1 MNAGLQT
8 VLAALRDAEWL
19 NGTRARVYPRLLLAA
34 SVGLALIWI
43 VAARGGVD
51 LVGKPL
57 GTDFLSF
64 FAASELALQGRAA
77 QAYDVSAH
85 WAAQKELFGPAV
97 GYSAFFYPPPY
108 LLVCLPLALIPYFA
122 SLVAWLAATGAA
134 YWRVLSAWA
143 GPRVDAAVL
152 LAFPAFLVN
161 AGHGQNGFLSAALIG
176 AGALALDRRPVI
188 AGLLFGALVYKPQL
202 ALMIPI
208 ALIASRRWTTFAAAA
223 VSAAAL
229 CAASALIWGEP
240 VWRGFL
246 DASPLARAALERHL
260 VGDEKMQSVFA
271 AVRLLHGPLALAYA
285 AQGLTALAA
294 AATLIGLQRRD
305 FRGASEGPALVA
317 ATLLASP
324 FLLDYDLTLLAFPL
338 AYLAREGLERGFA
351 PFEKSVLVLAYLLPL
366 ASRILAGGLDLPIA
380 APTIAATLYFVARR
394 RPAAPA
400 PAAPLIA
407 TTES

>member
-1 MNAGLQT
+1 MQA
-8 VLAALRDAEWL
+8 VLTALRDAKWL

-34 SVGLALIWI
+34 TVGLALIWI
-43 VAARGGVD
+43 VTARGGVD
-51 LVGKPL
+51 LAGKPL
-57 GTDFLSF
+57 GTDFISF
-64 FAASELALQGRAA
+64 WTASDLTLRGDAAG
-77 QAYDVSAH
+77 AYDKATHLSAEE
-85 WAAQKELFGPAV
+85 ALFGPTD
-97 GYSAFFYPPPY
+97 GYTAFFYPPPY
-108 LLVCLPLALIPYFA
+108 LLVCLPLALLPYFA
-122 SLVAWLAATGAA
+122 SLIVWLAATGFA
-134 YWRVLSAWA
+134 YWRVLRAWA
-143 GPRVDAAVL
+143 GPRFETAVL

-176 AGALALDRRPVI
+176 AGALALERRPVV
-188 AGLLFGALVYKPQL
+188 AGLLLGALVYKPQL

-223 VSAAAL
+223 VTAAAL
-229 CAASALIWGEP
+229 CAASYAIWGEP

-271 AVRLLHGPLALAYA
+271 AVRLLHGPLALAYG

-294 AATLIGLQRRD
+294 AAALLWLQRRD
-305 FRGASEGPALVA
+305 FRGPSEAPALIA

-338 AYLAREGLERGFA
+338 AYLARRGPERGFA
-351 PFEKSVLVLAYLLPL
+351 PFEKSVLVLVYLLPL

-380 APTIAATLYFVARR
+380 APTIAATLYLVVRR
-394 RPAAPA
+394 RPPGPA
-400 PAAPLIA
+400 PIAPLIA
-407 TTES
+407 TAES

>member
-1 MNAGLQT
+1 MGAGMQLI
-8 VLAALRDAEWL
+8 LATLRDAEWL
-19 NGTRARVYPRLLLAA
+19 NATRARVYPRLLLAA
-34 SVGLALIWI
+34 SVGIALIWI
-43 VAARGGVD
+43 VAARGGID
-51 LVGKPL
+51 LAGKPL
-57 GTDFLSF
+57 GADFPSF
-64 FAASELALQGRAA
+64 WTASELAQQGRAA
-77 QAYDVSAH
+77 DAYDVTAH
-85 WAAQKELFGPAV
+85 WAAQKALFGPAV

-108 LLVCLPLALIPYFA
+108 LLVCLPLALAPYFV
-122 SLVAWLAATGAA
+122 SLIAWLAVTGLA
-134 YWRVLSAWA
+134 YWRVLRAWA
-143 GPRVDAAVL
+143 GPRFEAAVL

-176 AGALALDRRPVI
+176 AGALSLERRPIV
-188 AGLLFGALVYKPQL
+188 AGLLFGALVCKPQL

-223 VSAAAL
+223 FSAAAL
-229 CAASALIWGEP
+229 CAASYWIWGEP

-271 AVRLLHGPLALAYA
+271 AVRLLHGPLALAYC

-294 AATLIGLQRRD
+294 AAALFWLQRRD
-305 FRGASEGPALVA
+305 FRGPSEAPALVA

-338 AYLAREGLERGFA
+338 AYLAREGMERGFA
-351 PFEKSVLVLAYLLPL
+351 PFEKSVLILAYLLPL

-380 APTIAATLYFVARR
+380 APTVAATLYFVVRR
-394 RPAAPA
+394 RAPQPA
-400 PAAPLIA
+400 PSAPLIA
-407 TTES
+407 TAES

>member
-1 MNAGLQT
+1 MKAGIQPI
-8 VLAALRDAEWL
+8 LATLRDAEWL

-43 VAARGGVD
+43 VAARGGID
-51 LVGKPL
+51 LAGKPL

-64 FAASELALQGRAA
+64 FAASELTLQGRAA
-77 QAYDVSAH
+77 DAYDVAAH
-85 WAAQKELFGPAV
+85 WAAQKALFGPAV

-108 LLVCLPLALIPYFA
+108 LIVCLPLALAPYFV
-122 SLVAWLAATGAA
+122 SLIVWLAATGYA
-134 YWRVLSAWA
+134 YWRALRACA
-143 GPRVDAAVL
+143 GPRLDAAVL

-176 AGALALDRRPVI
+176 AGALWLERRPIV
-188 AGLLFGALVYKPQL
+188 AGLMFGALVYKPQL

-229 CAASALIWGEP
+229 CAASYLTWGEA

-271 AVRLLHGPLALAYA
+271 AVRLLHGPLALAYC
-285 AQGLTALAA
+285 AQGATALAA
-294 AATLIGLQRRD
+294 AAALIWLQRRD
-305 FRGASEGPALVA
+305 FRGSSEGPALVA

-338 AYLAREGLERGFA
+338 AYLARAGLERGFA
-351 PFEKSVLVLAYLLPL
+351 PFEKSVLILAYLLPL

-394 RPAAPA
+394 RPNGPA
-400 PAAPLIA
+400 PISPLIA
-407 TTES
+407 STES